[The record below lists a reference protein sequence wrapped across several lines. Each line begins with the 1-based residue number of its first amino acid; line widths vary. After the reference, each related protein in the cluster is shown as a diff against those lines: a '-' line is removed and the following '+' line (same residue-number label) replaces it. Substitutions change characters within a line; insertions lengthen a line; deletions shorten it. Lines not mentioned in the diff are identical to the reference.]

1 MQATPEQIQAIV
13 SKIVETAKPQKVI
26 LFGSYAYGT
35 PNKDSDLDILVI
47 KETDLSNREVS
58 AEIYGSLYG
67 FMVPMDILVYKPKE
81 VEHWAPEPLAFITNI
96 ISKGKVLYEA

>member
-47 KETDLSNREVS
+47 N
-58 AEIYGSLYG
+58 
-67 FMVPMDILVYKPKE
+67 
-81 VEHWAPEPLAFITNI
+81 LAL
-96 ISKGKVLYEA
+96 K